1 MVNIIEYIINNLSKH
16 NKNQINPLLEPI
28 EDYLDKYFKEIK
40 KNILP
45 VHSKYK
51 NIIFCIHII
60 HVVIV
65 VFFILFGL
73 FLPPR
78 LQIYV
83 VLIYTIIMLSW
94 VVYGRCILVILT
106 NYLGGTDLDYLFPFK
121 WETMYIVCS
130 ILILISLL
138 FYIFPYISP
147 FNILLYLHNI

>member
-1 MVNIIEYIINNLSKH
+1 MPNIIEYIINNLSAH
-16 NKNQINPLLEPI
+16 NKNINPLLIPV
-28 EDYLDKYFKEIK
+28 EDYFEKYFQEIK

-45 VHSKYK
+45 KDSKYK
-51 NIIFCIHII
+51 NIICCIHII
-60 HVVIV
+60 HIIIVI
-65 VFFILFGL
+65 FFILFGL

-94 VVYGRCILVILT
+94 IVYGRCVLVILT
-106 NYLGGTDLDYLFPFK
+106 NYLGETDLDYLFPFK

-130 ILILISLL
+130 ILILLSLL